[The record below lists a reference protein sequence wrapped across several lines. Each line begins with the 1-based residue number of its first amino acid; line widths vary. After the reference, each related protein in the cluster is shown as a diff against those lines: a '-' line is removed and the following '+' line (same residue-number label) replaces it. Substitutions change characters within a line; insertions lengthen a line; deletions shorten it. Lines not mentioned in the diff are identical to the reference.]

1 MKKLTR
7 NVWKLLAAS
16 RAIGSTTLSWVSMML
31 PLVPKTGDAEVRLEI
46 GIYRVK
52 KICKLIRLTSTSL
65 LISTRKGMA
74 SLMMTVRVKGWPPVL
89 AIYSQDH

>member
-1 MKKLTR
+1 
-7 NVWKLLAAS
+7 
-16 RAIGSTTLSWVSMML
+16 MML
-31 PLVPKTGDAEVRLEI
+31 PLVPNTGDAEVRLEI

-74 SLMMTVRVKGWPPVL
+74 SLMMTVRVKG
-89 AIYSQDH
+89 